1 MTDPWIPKPR
11 NAKMPQDSPKL
22 PTPMPGRPL
31 PDMTANINEL
41 VDRLRAK
48 LIAWDA
54 AGEVLVKVDVLQFEG
69 VFTLHIP
76 IPK

>member
-1 MTDPWIPKPR
+1 
-11 NAKMPQDSPKL
+11 MPQDSSSIPAAAREQ
-22 PTPMPGRPL
+22 MFVDRPI
-31 PDMTANINEL
+31 PDMTANVNEL
-41 VDRLRAK
+41 VNRLRAK

-69 VFTLHIP
+69 FFTLHIP